1 MKKIKIKYKLFLLF
15 SFSFLAM
22 LVLVERS
29 FKLSQENIQNATT
42 IFENSKSTQ
51 NVQENYIEPLN
62 ILREMSLSLV
72 MSPNDDYRKSIKV
85 DLDMQVKLLQE
96 NFSVLDTKTYNT
108 WLTYLEALSET
119 HRYLFSRFEEGAY
132 VNVNTIER
140 THYYNLLERLKELQN
155 DTVAQAEKNFSDIQ
169 ISSKAL
175 KYEITFIVAFLSTL
189 VFIVGYLL
197 SNHVVSSILKL
208 QEGLKEFF
216 AYLETKEVFPKP
228 IFLSSKDELED
239 MAILLNKSIAKASS
253 NIEQDTLFIEDAI
266 NVVNDLQN
274 GKLDSRLHTSAQA
287 YELKL
292 LKDVINRMID
302 NLESKINEEIFKRS
316 EQEKLLIQQSKL
328 ASMGE
333 MIGNIAHQW
342 RQPLGEL
349 SALLM
354 NLQVKHDFN
363 DLNGEV
369 LISSI
374 HQCNQINAYM
384 SNTISDFQNFFKPS
398 KHKEVFEISEA
409 CERAVAILEAST
421 KYHNI
426 ELYFDASEKMEVL
439 GYPNE
444 FAQALLNILSNA
456 KDVLSDREVKNPYI
470 RMELKKGFKF
480 MLIMI
485 EDNGGGIGA
494 EAMDRIFEPYFTTK
508 YAKQGTGIGLYMTK
522 MIIENNMNG
531 IVSVKNTK
539 EGALFTI
546 KLPSAPEVTFSQE
559 ESYM

>member
-15 SFSFLAM
+15 SFSFIGMLILA
-22 LVLVERS
+22 ERS
-29 FKLSQENIQNATT
+29 FKLSQENIHNAAT
-42 IFENSKSTQ
+42 IFENAQITQ
-51 NVQENYIEPLN
+51 NMQENYIEPLN
-62 ILREMSLSLV
+62 VLREMSLSLV

-85 DLDMQVKLLQE
+85 DFDAQMKLLEEQ
-96 NFSVLDTKTYNT
+96 FRTLDATTYDIWEHYVKTVTKTHY
-108 WLTYLEALSET
+108 
-119 HRYLFSRFEEGAY
+119 YLFARFEEGAY
-132 VNVNTIER
+132 VNVNTVER
-140 THYYNLLERLKELQN
+140 EYYYNLLGRLKELQH
-155 DTVAQAEKNFSDIQ
+155 DAVAQAKKNFSDIQ
-169 ISSKAL
+169 TSAKAL
-175 KYEITFIVAFLSTL
+175 KYELFVIILFLSIL
-189 VFIVGYLL
+189 VFMTGYLL
-197 SNHVVSSILKL
+197 SSHIASSILKL

-216 AYLETKEVFPKP
+216 SYLETKEIPPKP
-228 IFLSSKDELED
+228 ISLSSKDELED
-239 MAILLNKSIAKASS
+239 MAILLNKSIAKASA
-253 NIEQDTLFIEDAI
+253 NIDQDTLFIEDAI

-274 GKLDSRLHTSAQA
+274 GKLNSRLHTSAQA

-292 LKDVINRMID
+292 LKDVINTMID

-369 LISSI
+369 LLDSI
-374 HQCNQINAYM
+374 QQCNKINAYM

-398 KHKEVFEISEA
+398 KQKEVFEISEA
-409 CERAVAILEAST
+409 CERAVAIINASI

-426 ELYFDASEKMEVL
+426 EFHFDISEKMEVL

-444 FAQALLNILSNA
+444 FSQALLNILSNA
-456 KDVLSDREVKNPYI
+456 KDVLSDREIPHPYI
-470 RMELKKGFKF
+470 RMQLKKGFKF

-485 EDNGGGIGA
+485 EDNGGGIGI
-494 EAMDRIFEPYFTTK
+494 EHMDRIFEPYFTTK

-531 IVSVKNTK
+531 IISVKNTN

-546 KLPSAPEVTFSQE
+546 KLPSAPEVIFAE
-559 ESYM
+559 DENYM